1 LTAVHNALKFNQ
13 LRTDPQGEKAS
24 FNTYYIAFE
33 SSFSITQNVDLQQS
47 LETIS
52 FSASLVLAN
61 GQHYSANKTI
71 TNAGQI
77 SLDDASFSSVNLINA
92 GQISGSGYIDT
103 SIVVNTAM
111 MTASGGQLNL
121 SNTIENIGG
130 TVSVADTYGDVLHLN
145 NTDIIG
151 GAVIVAEKGLHNS
164 AGNLSNVLLSNWG
177 LIVTDNTALNLT
189 VTNGS
194 ANTGIL

>member
-1 LTAVHNALKFNQ
+1 
-13 LRTDPQGEKAS
+13 
-24 FNTYYIAFE
+24 
-33 SSFSITQNVDLQQS
+33 
-47 LETIS
+47 
-52 FSASLVLAN
+52 
-61 GQHYSANKTI
+61 
-71 TNAGQI
+71 
-77 SLDDASFSSVNLINA
+77 
-92 GQISGSGYIDT
+92 
-103 SIVVNTAM
+103 M

-151 GAVIVAEKGLHNS
+151 GAVIVAENGLLNS